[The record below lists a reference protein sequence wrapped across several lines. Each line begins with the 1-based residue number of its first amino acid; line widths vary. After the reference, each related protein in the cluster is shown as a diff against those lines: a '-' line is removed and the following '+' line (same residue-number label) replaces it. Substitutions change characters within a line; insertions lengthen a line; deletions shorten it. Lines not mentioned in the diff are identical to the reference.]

1 MARKNKH
8 KKELKEA
15 KTEIRQLTAEGG
27 WIVGKDEH
35 VQCVV
40 CGKIIKPGKVYRR
53 IPPDEKVPEWRAYHV
68 PECAPGTEAWRQFHP
83 SHLAKLMMEQKE
95 VKSEK
100 RLRRRMKKMGK
111 PLTTLTE
118 KGELI
123 MTKKAKKGEHLKPM
137 EPVVISESI
146 IKKQSKVVQD
156 LLKKLNILKDRS
168 SKEGATIRKSLRKA
182 GFKLS
187 DYREGNGKKEKAAP
201 PSKKDNKKNKKEKAG
216 VEDAE

>member
-8 KKELKEA
+8 KKEIKEA
-15 KTEIRQLTAEGG
+15 RQLTAEGG
-27 WIVGKDEH
+27 WVVSKDEH
-35 VQCVV
+35 IQCVV

-53 IPPDEKVPEWRAYHV
+53 IPPDEKIPEWRYYHV

-83 SHLAKLMMEQKE
+83 SHLAELMMEQKE
-95 VKSEK
+95 VKAEK

-111 PLTTLTE
+111 PLTTM
-118 KGELI
+118 KGELT

-146 IKKQSKVVQD
+146 IKKQTKEVQE
-156 LLKKLNILKDRS
+156 LLKKLNVLKDRS

-187 DYREGNGKKEKAAP
+187 DYREGNGKKEETKEEAP
-201 PSKKDNKKNKKEKAG
+201 PEKKGKKAKKEKTG